1 MPLASSSMTN
11 AKRMKSAVSISA
23 FLLLISIMGG
33 CSYDYK
39 NTDTTT
45 TGHLKIGVDESYSL
59 MIDSQI
65 YTFET
70 FYKYAKVTPFYKQEA
85 DVIDDLMTDS
95 VQAAILC
102 RDLTDKEKEFFK
114 QKQRIVVSTKI
125 ATDAVALIIN
135 PENPDSNY
143 SMATVRALFTGAD
156 TSWSQIDK
164 ESRLGKINVV
174 FDNEK
179 SCNARYIS
187 ENLLN
192 KKPFPKNC
200 FAVKSNKEVIDYVN
214 KNKNAIGVISV
225 SWISDFHDPTSQDF
239 LRKIKVVAISNK
251 DNPSSADDYKKP
263 YQAWIYE
270 KTYPLRRDVY
280 IVKTGLQETLGSGF
294 AAFVAGEKGQLIIHK
309 MGMVAA
315 TAPVRM
321 VKISNE

>member
-1 MPLASSSMTN
+1 MKTASSI
-11 AKRMKSAVSISA
+11 VA
-23 FLLLISIMGG
+23 FILLLSITS

-39 NTDTTT
+39 NTDSTT
-45 TGHLKIGVDESYSL
+45 TGKLKIGIDESYSL
-59 MIDSQI
+59 MMDSQI

-70 FYKYAKVTPFYKQEA
+70 FYRYAKVIPSYKQEA
-85 DVIDDLMTDS
+85 DVVNDLMNDTI
-95 VQAAILC
+95 QAAILC
-102 RDLTDKEKEFFK
+102 KDLSDQQKEFFK
-114 QKQRIVVSTKI
+114 NKQRKVISTKI
-125 ATDAVALIIN
+125 AVDALALIIH
-135 PENPDSNY
+135 PENTDSNFTM
-143 SMATVRALFTGAD
+143 STVRALFTGAD
-156 TSWSQIDK
+156 TSWSQINK
-164 ESRLGKINVV
+164 ASKLGKINVV

-187 ENLLN
+187 EVILN

-239 LRKIKVVAISNK
+239 LRKIKVVAISEK
-251 DNPSSADDYKKP
+251 ENPTSIDDYKKP

-280 IVKTGLQETLGSGF
+280 FVKTGLQETLGSGF

-315 TAPVRM
+315 IAPVRM
-321 VKISNE
+321 VKITNE